1 MAGQCTKPIIL
12 VTLLAITCLSV
23 LILLNNASTQPPF
36 TARVQLQPQQLR
48 TRRRPEAS
56 ASSLALAQVGAAT
69 SRAPSPPAESP
80 CCTTGP
86 THSTAFSM
94 RPLQP
99 TAAAALPPS
108 PKPVAQACSAISALL
123 VKPAGMVDYTSSS
136 ATLHSFM
143 YKVGAAVYVANKPMQ
158 LPGQKAYPR
167 WVALPG
173 QFAVDGCALSVP
185 IWTGSARFHMDS
197 RAMEEP
203 ALRLAAGSW
212 PVRSVMQISAG
223 MLWGSTSY
231 EENFEHFFDQ
241 TAPLLLNFLALKARS
256 PDAKLVVPQFR
267 WNQMYAQVMQLFGLS
282 EKSDLVTPGDDTLV
296 LANELDIPPFPQL
309 QTLDP
314 AVMAFRAALR
324 KHAMA
329 AANCVAPGTGKLLLL
344 RDGGG
349 SNNNFAGKGRQIMNV
364 DQLKG
369 WATKAGADVMT
380 FSALSIVEKAAAL
393 CKYRCVV
400 TQTGANGV
408 NFVFGGGVQRI
419 IWIKGVHDAAF
430 YQMKYLSKL
439 SPALTSAYA
448 ASSWTGRAQQERITV
463 TADPFAMC

>member
-1 MAGQCTKPIIL
+1 MKGMAGRCTKPIIL
-12 VTLLAITCLSV
+12 VTLLAITCIAALV
-23 LILLNNASTQPPF
+23 LLNDAGAQLPS
-36 TARVQLQPQQLR
+36 TARVQLQPQRLQS
-48 TRRRPEAS
+48 PADG
-56 ASSLALAQVGAAT
+56 SSLALAQASAGALH
-69 SRAPSPPAESP
+69 APSPPAESP
-80 CCTTGP
+80 CCTTEP
-86 THSTAFSM
+86 PHSATSTM
-94 RPLQP
+94 QPLQP
-99 TAAAALPPS
+99 TAAATLAPS
-108 PKPVAQACSAISALL
+108 PTPSAAAKACSTISASL
-123 VKPAGMVDYTSSS
+123 VKPTGPVNFTSSS
-136 ATLHSFM
+136 AALHSFL
-143 YKVGAAVYVANKPMQ
+143 YEVGAVYIANKPMP

-173 QFAVDGCALSVP
+173 QFAVDGCMLSVP
-185 IWTGSARFHMDS
+185 IWTGSTRFHMDP
-197 RAMEEP
+197 RATKEP

-223 MLWGSTSY
+223 MLWGSSSY

-241 TAPLLLNFLALKARS
+241 TAPLLLNYLALKARA
-256 PDAKLVVPQFR
+256 PAAKLVVPQFR

-282 EKSDLVTPGDDTLV
+282 EKTDLVTPRDDTLLLV
-296 LANELDIPPFPQL
+296 NELDIPPFPEL

-314 AVMAFRAALR
+314 AVMAFRATLR

-329 AANCVAPGTGKLLLL
+329 AANCLAPGTGKLLLL

-349 SNNNFAGKGRQIMNV
+349 SNNNFAGKGRQITNV

-369 WATKAGADVMT
+369 WAAKAGADVMT

-393 CKYRCVV
+393 CKYKCVV

-439 SPALTSAYA
+439 SPTLTSAYA
-448 ASSWTGRAQQERITV
+448 ASTWTGRAQQERITV